1 MIWILATRG
10 ASTKLRSTPFTETV
24 IEGVH
29 SVVYK
34 PGIVPVPF
42 DGGDATEGELGTFG
56 RGLHRI
62 SGFVFS
68 YDGSAAE
75 TLFDM
80 ESDIDLIIKYRANGQ
95 KRKRTLSDVIF
106 VGDAS
111 VTVPALND
119 GVSELIGIPFKVQIP
134 EGEKLSGHITD
145 AVDV

>member
-1 MIWILATRG
+1 MIWILATLG
-10 ASTKLRSTPFTETV
+10 ASTKLRSTPFTETA

-42 DGGDATEGELGTFG
+42 DGADTMEGELGTFG

-75 TLFDM
+75 TLFAM

-111 VTVPALND
+111 VTIPALND